1 MKRIITTPITYEQ
14 ISGLKTGDT
23 VYLTGILATCRDSG
37 HKRVIDDGIM
47 PENYS
52 FTDGA
57 VFHAGPITGTDEK
70 GRPYVVSIGPT
81 TSRRMEPL
89 EAEFIMKTGVRLII
103 GKGGMLGRTAE
114 ACRQYGAI
122 HCAFPG
128 GCAVVAAS
136 EVEEITDLEWEDLGM
151 PEALFVLKVKE
162 FGPLIVSID
171 TGGNNLFEDK
181 KKELHEKLAC
191 LLKERLLD
199 K

>member
-1 MKRIITTPITYEQ
+1 
-14 ISGLKTGDT
+14 
-23 VYLTGILATCRDSG
+23 
-37 HKRVIDDGIM
+37 
-47 PENYS
+47 
-52 FTDGA
+52 
-57 VFHAGPITGTDEK
+57 
-70 GRPYVVSIGPT
+70 
-81 TSRRMEPL
+81 
-89 EAEFIMKTGVRLII
+89 
-103 GKGGMLGRTAE
+103 MLGRTAE

-191 LLKERLLD
+191 LLKERLID